1 VPTSTPLVT
10 SVPLDELGDRDAPVG
25 SRPWVIWTIGNARD
39 LSQRLDW
46 DVKMLKMSLKQLE
59 DARAWETF
67 GLLSFDMLVAQK
79 VKLDPADA
87 RAVLQAKPGRSLGS
101 VLRVQVTAEEAKPLA
116 PHGTNTQPTGLD
128 NIKSSAMAKGGD
140 DAEYLTRRIARDHP
154 DILERMKAGEF
165 TSVRAA
171 ALEAGIRKRT
181 IQHGPAPADWA
192 RAARKHLTPDEI
204 QELITLLT

>member
-1 VPTSTPLVT
+1 MPTSTPLVT
-10 SVPLDELGDRDAPVG
+10 SVLLDELGDRDAPVG
-25 SRPWVIWTIGNARD
+25 SRPWAVWAIQDARD
-39 LSQRLDW
+39 LSHRLDW

-59 DARAWETF
+59 DARAWEPF
-67 GLLSFDMLVAQK
+67 GLLSFDVLMMQK

-101 VLRVQVTAEEAKPLA
+101 VLRVQMTAEEAKPLGPA
-116 PHGTNTQPTGLD
+116 GKPPASSPNLD
-128 NIKSSAMAKGGD
+128 IIKIRGGD
-140 DAEYLTRRIARDHP
+140 DADYLTRRIARDHP

-181 IQHGPAPADWA
+181 IQHGPAPIDWA

-204 QELITLLT
+204 QELISLLT

>member
-1 VPTSTPLVT
+1 MRTSTLSVT

-59 DARAWETF
+59 DARAWETL
-67 GLLSFDMLVAQK
+67 GLLSFDVLMMQK

-101 VLRVQVTAEEAKPLA
+101 VLRVQVTAEEAKPI
-116 PHGTNTQPTGLD
+116 LD
-128 NIKSSAMAKGGD
+128 HGGD
-140 DAEYLTRRIARDHP
+140 RTTQEQGYNVPLVRGNDADYLTRRIARDRP

-192 RAARKHLTPDEI
+192 RAARKHLTPDEL
-204 QELITLLT
+204 QELISLLT

>member
-10 SVPLDELGDRDAPVG
+10 SVLLDELGDRDAPVG
-25 SRPWVIWTIGNARD
+25 SRPWAVWAIRDARD
-39 LSQRLDW
+39 LSHRLDW
-46 DVKMLKMSLKQLE
+46 DVKMLKMSLQQLE

-67 GLLSFDMLVAQK
+67 GLLSFDVLMMQK

-116 PHGTNTQPTGLD
+116 PHGTNTPPAGPD
-128 NIKSSAMAKGGD
+128 NIRSKGWGD
-140 DAEYLTRRIARDHP
+140 DADYLTRRIARDRP

-181 IQHGPAPADWA
+181 IQHGSAPIDWA
-192 RAARKHLTPDEI
+192 RAARKHLTPDEL
-204 QELITLLT
+204 QELISLLT

>member
-1 VPTSTPLVT
+1 MPTSTPLVT
-10 SVPLDELGDRDAPVG
+10 SLSLDELGDRDAPAG
-25 SRPWVIWTIGNARD
+25 SRARAIWLIGRASELRHQVSFDVKRLQNILRD
-39 LSQRLDW
+39 LEQERS
-46 DVKMLKMSLKQLE
+46 
-59 DARAWETF
+59 WEPF

-79 VKLDPADA
+79 VKLDPEDA

-101 VLRVQVTAEEAKPLA
+101 VLRVQATAEEAKPLG
-116 PHGTNTQPTGLD
+116 PNGVRVNLPTLD
-128 NIKSSAMAKGGD
+128 NIKGGD
-140 DAEYLTRRIARDHP
+140 DADYLTRRIARDRP

-204 QELITLLT
+204 QELIDLLT

>member
-1 VPTSTPLVT
+1 MRTSTLSVT

-59 DARAWETF
+59 DARAWETL
-67 GLLSFDMLVAQK
+67 GLLSFDVLMMQK

-101 VLRVQVTAEEAKPLA
+101 VLRVQATAEEAKPILG
-116 PHGTNTQPTGLD
+116 HGGDRTTQEQGD
-128 NIKSSAMAKGGD
+128 NITLKRGD
-140 DAEYLTRRIARDHP
+140 DAEYLTRRIARDRP

-192 RAARKHLTPDEI
+192 RAARKHLTPEEI
-204 QELITLLT
+204 QELIDLLT

>member
-1 VPTSTPLVT
+1 MRTSTLSVT

-46 DVKMLKMSLKQLE
+46 DVKMLKMSLQQLE

-67 GLLSFDMLVAQK
+67 GLLSFDVLMMQK

-101 VLRVQVTAEEAKPLA
+101 VLRVQVTAEEAKPILG
-116 PHGTNTQPTGLD
+116 HGGDRTTQEQGD
-128 NIKSSAMAKGGD
+128 NITLKRGD
-140 DAEYLTRRIARDHP
+140 DADYLTRRIARDRP

-204 QELITLLT
+204 QELIDLLT

>member
-101 VLRVQVTAEEAKPLA
+101 VLRVQVTAEEAKPL
-116 PHGTNTQPTGLD
+116 TTQGRPSKGDGKGD
-128 NIKSSAMAKGGD
+128 NITFSRGD
-140 DAEYLTRRIARDHP
+140 DADYLTRRIARDHP